1 MDGTKL
7 FPLFDQARLSR
18 PTAPN
23 PQAINAVAVHYCR
36 LALMYAHETVV
47 LSAVAESIARHSG
60 YRYAGIFDANKHST
74 ANLFFVRRYT
84 PARRGAETRDPLRPP
99 AFGAVVPH
107 PFAKTKAI
115 TYQLINALAA
125 RPCGWSAFAGM
136 TATTGQYCDTRWL
149 HERSAMLN
157 NRNASFACFKSIAR

>member
-1 MDGTKL
+1 LRLDSTKL

-23 PQAINAVAVHYCR
+23 PQAINAVAVRYCR

-74 ANLFFVRRYT
+74 ANLFFVPDDT
-84 PARRGAETRDPLRPP
+84 LPLDEARKLGIHSAR
-99 AFGAVVPH
+99 
-107 PFAKTKAI
+107 
-115 TYQLINALAA
+115 QLLA
-125 RPCGWSAFAGM
+125 RLCLILSPKRKPSR
-136 TATTGQYCDTRWL
+136 T
-149 HERSAMLN
+149 S
-157 NRNASFACFKSIAR
+157 